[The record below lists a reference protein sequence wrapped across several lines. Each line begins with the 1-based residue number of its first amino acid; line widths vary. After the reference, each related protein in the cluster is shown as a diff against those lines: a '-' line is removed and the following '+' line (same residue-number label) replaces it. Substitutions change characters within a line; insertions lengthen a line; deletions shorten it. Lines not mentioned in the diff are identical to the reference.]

1 MTDIR
6 PLRSEADYDAAL
18 EAIETFFVNEPQPGT
33 PEADRF
39 DLLAL
44 VIADYERR
52 NWEIEP
58 PDAPDLLRE
67 QMAAKGY
74 TQSDL
79 AALLGSKTRASE
91 VLNRRRRL
99 TLEQAWKLHTSWR
112 LPTDALI
119 RPYPLRRA

>member
-18 EAIETFFVNEPQPGT
+18 AAIETYFVNQPEPGT

-44 VIADYERR
+44 VIADYERQH
-52 NWEIEP
+52 WEIEAA
-58 PDAPDLLRE
+58 DAPDLLRA

-91 VLNRRRRL
+91 ILNRRRRL
-99 TLEQAWKLHTSWR
+99 TLEQAWTLHKQWR
-112 LPTDALI
+112 LPSDALI